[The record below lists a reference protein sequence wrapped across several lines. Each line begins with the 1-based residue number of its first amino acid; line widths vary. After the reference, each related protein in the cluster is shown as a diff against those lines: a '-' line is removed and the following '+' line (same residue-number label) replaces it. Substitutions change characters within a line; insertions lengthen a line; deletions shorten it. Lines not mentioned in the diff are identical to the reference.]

1 MKVHRWLLAILSV
14 CMFWLPASIVAQEAN
29 PNVTIH
35 VVQRGETLFRIAQ
48 RYGLTVDDMVRL
60 NGITNP
66 SNILVGQRL
75 LVPNENA
82 APVDIPT
89 QDHTVRPGETLR
101 SIAQFYGLTV
111 QDLVTLNQIAN
122 PDTIYVGQV
131 LKIQASGTAPAETV
145 VEATILPEPPLEAT
159 SLAEATSPPIPTATL
174 PESQTVAAQPQ
185 SSTSSVLHI
194 VQRGETLFRIATQ
207 YGLSV
212 NELASANSI
221 SDPTLIYAGQE
232 LVIPNVEAPQ
242 AVALD
247 LPAPLTGL
255 DVMPQTLVEGQTV
268 RFRLT
273 TSKPATI
280 TGSFLGLTLH
290 DGAEQDNTVHTILQ
304 GIPIFTEAGVYPL
317 TLTITDGAGQQT
329 PFSMN
334 LQVVSGSY
342 GNEYIQL
349 LADRSGLLDP
359 TLETNEQNLVA
370 GVMSTYNPIRAFNG
384 VMGLPA
390 AATIISRFGTRRAY
404 NGGAFDRFHAGTDFA
419 GAPGTPILAAGPGR
433 VVFADTLNVRGN
445 ATIIDHGWGV
455 FTGYWH
461 QSQFYVQLGDEV
473 SAGQVIGAIGSTG
486 RVTGAHLHWE
496 LWVGGTAVD
505 PMQWVR
511 LAFN

>member
-1 MKVHRWLLAILSV
+1 MKVLLALLSI
-14 CMFWLPASIVAQEAN
+14 CMFWLPSSMIAQETN

-48 RYGLTVDDMVRL
+48 RYSLTVDDLARL

-75 LVPNENA
+75 LVPNENSDFPIDA
-82 APVDIPT
+82 PT
-89 QDHTVRPGETLR
+89 QDHMVRAGETLR
-101 SIAQFYGLTV
+101 SIAQFYEVTV

-131 LKIQASGTAPAETV
+131 LKIHASESAERAI
-145 VEATILPEPPLEAT
+145 EATQLPEPTGVPTLT
-159 SLAEATSPPIPTATL
+159 PPQA
-174 PESQTVAAQPQ
+174 QTVA
-185 SSTSSVLHI
+185 SSSVIHI

-207 YGLSV
+207 YGLTV
-212 NELASANSI
+212 NQLASANSI
-221 SDPTLIYAGQE
+221 ADPTLIYAGQQ
-232 LVIPNVEAPQ
+232 LIVPNVEAPQ

-268 RFRLT
+268 RFRLM
-273 TSKPATI
+273 TSKPAAI
-280 TGSFLGLTLH
+280 TGTFLGRTLH
-290 DGAEQDNTVHTILQ
+290 AGAEQGNTVHTILQ
-304 GIPIFTEAGVYPL
+304 GIPVFTEAGIYPL
-317 TLTITDGAGQQT
+317 NLTITDEAGQQT

-334 LQVVSGSY
+334 LQVISGRY
-342 GNEYIQL
+342 GSEYIQL

-359 TLETNEQNLVA
+359 TLETNEQNMIA
-370 GVMSTYNPIRAFNG
+370 GVMSNFNPIRAFSG
-384 VMGLPA
+384 AMGLPA

-404 NGGAFDRFHAGTDFA
+404 NGGAFDRFHSGTDFA
-419 GAPGTPILAAGPGR
+419 GAPGTPILAAASGR
-433 VVFADTLNVRGN
+433 VVLADTLNVRGN
-445 ATIIDHGWGV
+445 ATIIDHGWGI

-461 QSQFYVQLGDEV
+461 QSQIYVQLGAEV
-473 SAGQVIGAIGSTG
+473 SVGDVIGTIGSTG

-511 LAFN
+511 LAFA